1 MSFLEGVEGT
11 HFPLLP
17 QEILVRAEARSGLG
31 TRATGRAPEGGGF
44 SGPFPGL
51 LPQEPPPPAGPFL
64 PSPPRGTS
72 SGSRS
77 REQLCL
83 QTSRGRAGV
92 RPRPAGAGSPQ
103 AFGGVPGP

>member
-11 HFPLLP
+11 RFPLLP
-17 QEILVRAEARSGLG
+17 QEILVRAGARSGLG
-31 TRATGRAPEGGGF
+31 TRARGRAPEGGGF
-44 SGPFPGL
+44 SGPSGL

-83 QTSRGRAGV
+83 QTSQGRAGV
-92 RPRPAGAGSPQ
+92 RPRPAGARPPP